1 MALAFPLSL
10 ADFLDRFPVAE
21 ITLDCPVRTSG
32 RNQASGANYTFEEAE
47 PIWIGSVQFATMP
60 ASQAASLEVLLRA
73 LEVPG
78 RSFIATHPRQRG
90 PVNDRGG
97 AAFPALG
104 GVTLSAVAYGAHAV
118 SFAGLPAL
126 FEVVAGDRFSVA
138 LADGRRAMHEVQEAG
153 AANAAGQLGNVSVWP
168 YLRPGLAAS
177 DVVDFIRPAFKATI
191 VPGSRSS
198 GSDARGKVSG
208 VGFSF
213 MQNIR

>member
-97 AAFPALG
+97 ASLAAYG
-104 GVTLSAVAYGAHAV
+104 GVTLQNL
-118 SFAGLPAL
+118 SFELHVVVVAGLPAL
-126 FEVVAGDRFSVA
+126 FELVAGDRFSVV
-138 LADGRRAMHEVQEAG
+138 LADGRRAMHEVQEGVVADATGQAG
-153 AANAAGQLGNVSVWP
+153 VSVWP

-191 VPGSRSS
+191 VPGSRSR

-208 VGFSF
+208 IGFSF